1 MYFDLTISKCQKQVI
16 ESISFLGE
24 GGGGGGYLLM
34 KQYLGYIERPVAKKF
49 CQHVCTHYCTLILMK
64 IIK

>member
-24 GGGGGGYLLM
+24 GGGGGLFAYETVFRL
-34 KQYLGYIERPVAKKF
+34 
-49 CQHVCTHYCTLILMK
+49 H
-64 IIK
+64 

>member
-24 GGGGGGYLLM
+24 GGGGLFAYETVFRL
-34 KQYLGYIERPVAKKF
+34 
-49 CQHVCTHYCTLILMK
+49 H
-64 IIK
+64 